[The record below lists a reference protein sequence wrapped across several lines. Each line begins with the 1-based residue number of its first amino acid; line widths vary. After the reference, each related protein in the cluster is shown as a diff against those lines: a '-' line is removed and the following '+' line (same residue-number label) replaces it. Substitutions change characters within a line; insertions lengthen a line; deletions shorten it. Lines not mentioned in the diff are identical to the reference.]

1 MKRKVV
7 TGEELK
13 EVVKH
18 LNEKKK
24 LEKVWNRFKIARRV
38 ARRNGKK
45 LPIEV
50 FDKMVKDELGI
61 DDWRSSE

>member
-1 MKRKVV
+1 MVV
-7 TGEELK
+7 TKKALK
-13 EVVKH
+13 KATER

-24 LEKVWNRFKIARRV
+24 LEKVWNRFKIARSI

-61 DDWRSSE
+61 DDWRGSE

>member
-1 MKRKVV
+1 MVV
-7 TGEELK
+7 TKKALK
-13 EVVKH
+13 KATKR
-18 LNEKKK
+18 LKEKKK
-24 LEKVWNRFKIARRV
+24 LEKVWNRFKMARRI
-38 ARRNGKK
+38 ARRNGKR

>member
-1 MKRKVV
+1 MVV
-7 TGEELK
+7 TEKALKKAAERLK
-13 EVVKH
+13 ER
-18 LNEKKK
+18 KK
-24 LEKVWNRFKIARRV
+24 LEKIWTRFKMARRI

>member
-1 MKRKVV
+1 MKRKAV